1 MNQEIVDARFTAQ
14 AGAPEQLPPPVSV
27 EIAFVGRSNVGKS
40 SLLNRLMQRRNLAR
54 TSSTP
59 GCTRRITFFEV
70 RTRDGALFTLVDLP
84 GYGYAAR
91 SKVERRSWS
100 HLIEHYLAN
109 RPGLSAVALL
119 VDVRRGLESDE
130 RDLIDLLRTESSGRP
145 APRLVLVATKLD
157 KLPRS
162 RRLAAVQA
170 IAREAGLPCIGFSSE
185 LPDTTQ
191 AVWQAL
197 RAAISSA

>member
-1 MNQEIVDARFTAQ
+1 MNPQIVDARFTAQ
-14 AGAPEQLPPPVSV
+14 ASAPEQLPPPVSL

-70 RTRDGALFTLVDLP
+70 RTRDGTLLTLVDLP

-91 SKVERRSWS
+91 SKIERRSWS
-100 HLIEHYLAN
+100 QLIEHYLAS
-109 RPGLSAVALL
+109 RPSLSAVALL
-119 VDVRRGLESDE
+119 VDVRRGLEDEE
-130 RDLIDLLRTESSGRP
+130 RDLIDLLKAASPSRA
-145 APRLVLVATKLD
+145 APRVVLVATKID

-162 RRLAAVQA
+162 RRLASVQA
-170 IAREAGLPCIGFSSE
+170 IAREAGQPCIGFSTE
-185 LPDTTQ
+185 LPDTTA

-197 RAAISSA
+197 RTAIS